1 MSRIGKNP
9 VNIPNGVTLS
19 IHEQTLTVKGP
30 KGELKKTF
38 NPYVTIKIDGQQ
50 VIVARKDDTQESK
63 SAHGLSRTLIVNMIE
78 GVTKGFEKKLEIIG
92 VGYRAAANK
101 NKITLNLGYSKPIEY
116 IAPKE
121 VEFKLDE
128 EKKNILTISCIDKQL
143 LGEVAAKIRSF
154 RKPEPYKGKG
164 IKYENEHIV
173 RKAGKSAAG
182 AGASAGGA
190 GAGK

>member
-9 VNIPNGVTLS
+9 VIIPNGVTVTIQGQL
-19 IHEQTLTVKGP
+19 LTVKGP

-38 NPYVTIKIDGQQ
+38 NDYVVVKVDGQQ
-50 VIVARKDDTQESK
+50 LVVTRKDDTQQSR
-63 SAHGLSRTLIVNMIE
+63 SSHGLSRTLIVNMIE
-78 GVTKGFEKKLEIIG
+78 GVTKGFEKKMEIIG
-92 VGYRAAANK
+92 VGYRAVANK
-101 NKITLNLGYSKPIEY
+101 NKITLSLGYSKPIEY

-121 VEFKLDE
+121 VEFKMDE
-128 EKKNILTISCIDKQL
+128 EKKNIIFINCIDKQL

-164 IKYENEHIV
+164 IRYENEHIV
-173 RKAGKSAAG
+173 KKAGKSAAG

-190 GAGK
+190 K

>member
-9 VNIPNGVTLS
+9 VNIPNGVQVQVQGQLVT
-19 IHEQTLTVKGP
+19 IKGP
-30 KGELKKTF
+30 KGELAKTF
-38 NPYVTIKIDGQQ
+38 NPYVTVAVDGQN
-50 VIVARKDDTQESK
+50 VVVTRKDDSK
-63 SAHGLSRTLIVNMIE
+63 EAKSTHGLSRTLIVNMIT

-92 VGYRAAANK
+92 VGYRATANK

-116 IAPKE
+116 TAPKE
-121 VEFKLDE
+121 IEFKLDE
-128 EKKNILTISCIDKQL
+128 EKKNIIFINSIDNQL

-164 IKYENEHIV
+164 IKYESEHII

-182 AGASAGGA
+182 ASSPGGA
-190 GAGK
+190 AK